1 MRASVF
7 KFGVILLG
15 TSLLGWLLDFLI
27 VRDQSMMSHVLVW
40 YLWLGGAGLVLI
52 LAGSRA

>member
-15 TSLLGWLLDFLI
+15 TSLLGWLLDFI
-27 VRDQSMMSHVLVW
+27 TVHDQAMMSHVLVW
-40 YLWLGGAGLVLI
+40 YAWLGGAGVVLI
-52 LAGSRA
+52 LAGTKV